1 MMHLETAFIDKRI
14 RNVIILQR
22 EIHKLIR
29 DFRIL
34 IEN

>member
-22 EIHKLIR
+22 DKLIR